1 VIQHNKK
8 TQTTFERPT
17 MKDVAGEELPSTA
30 KAPGIFT
37 DKTTIGSPFGA
48 FDVTPK
54 GVFSRPEYTSTTP
67 SAKAAMT
74 SDAAQLGISKVESTA
89 MPSATRTAKEAGFAS
104 GVYEPDKKV
113 ESVPE
118 TVQTG
123 LKKVK
128 TGLQTLADSVGKVLA
143 NGPVISILKA
153 TFTETPTDKFNKSY
167 FNVMDNGRVGGN
179 PATDVFAGFN
189 AVSAFGDISRGARTR
204 IATRQKTIEKKGYKP
219 GDKFYDDTIEM
230 QKQLEE
236 YNNKKNKE
244 VADRAKAKE
253 ENKEIYG
260 GRKESTGKDSFGQQ
274 TKEEAAY
281 GSCFIAGT
289 KITMADGTTKNIE
302 DIIVGDK
309 VKGYKGNNEVIKLDP
324 TLLGERKLYSFNNTE
339 HYFFTSEHP
348 FMTDEGWKSIKPE
361 KTKERDGIELYNQLK
376 GELKVGDKLITENG
390 LLEIT
395 DIKSKDIESPKTPLY
410 NFNVSNDNSYIAD
423 KYVVHNKGGGGGSQ
437 RVICTELHRT
447 KELSTQD
454 WVRDVKF
461 TFNNLSKKHV
471 KGYLSWA
478 VPTVEHIKKYPKYR
492 KVWKHIAQ
500 HRANDIAWRLNQGK
514 FDLLGRI
521 YAGIGEPLCWLIG
534 NFVNDKHYEEL
545 NRTGKRHI

>member
-1 VIQHNKK
+1 MATTFDVNRVGGGTFELVQDPATGRYTVKQVGFTPVKK
-8 TQTTFERPT
+8 LSIPDYTTATTTAGTTDTAEATKKATEEVVKQQTTELFKPATGGDRIDYTGGEMLSQAQLQKEAKKIDPQVDTTTTSLGVARPTMRDVAGDTTQQTTKSSFERPT
-17 MKDVAGEELPSTA
+17 MRDIAGDTTQP
-30 KAPGIFT
+30 KAPGIVV
-37 DKTTIGSPFGA
+37 DKTPISPFRSLSLGA
-48 FDVTPK
+48 QQVQAPQA
-54 GVFSRPEYTSTTP
+54 YASTT
-67 SAKAAMT
+67 ADARAAMT
-74 SDAAQLGISKVESTA
+74 SDAAQLGISRVAAQPQELQTERFAGSTA
-89 MPSATRTAKEAGFAS
+89 GTLADPAEKED
-104 GVYEPDKKV
+104 VK
-113 ESVPE
+113 PE
-118 TVQTG
+118 APITG
-123 LKKVK
+123 LSKVK

-219 GDKFYDDTIEM
+219 GDKFYDDTQNM
-230 QKQLEE
+230 
-236 YNNKKNKE
+236 KE
-244 VADRAKAKE
+244 QQRDYQKAKE
-253 ENKEIYG
+253 KKTSSAREKARMNQTGSG
-260 GRKESTGKDSFGQQ
+260 GNDS
-274 TKEEAAY
+274 
-281 GSCFIAGT
+281 GS
-289 KITMADGTTKNIE
+289 
-302 DIIVGDK
+302 
-309 VKGYKGNNEVIKLDP
+309 
-324 TLLGERKLYSFNNTE
+324 
-339 HYFFTSEHP
+339 
-348 FMTDEGWKSIKPE
+348 
-361 KTKERDGIELYNQLK
+361 
-376 GELKVGDKLITENG
+376 
-390 LLEIT
+390 
-395 DIKSKDIESPKTPLY
+395 
-410 NFNVSNDNSYIAD
+410 SNA
-423 KYVVHNKGGGGGSQ
+423 

-534 NFVNDKHYEEL
+534 NFVSDKNYNLL
-545 NRTGKRHI
+545 NTKRNRHL

>member
-1 VIQHNKK
+1 MATTFDVNRVGGGTFELVQDPATGRYTVKQVGFTPVKKLSIPDYTTATAGTTDTAEATKKATEEVVKQQTTELFKPASGGDRIDYTGGEMLSQAQLQKEAKKIDPQVDTTTTSLGIARPTIRDVAGDTTEQK

-17 MKDVAGEELPSTA
+17 MKDVAGEELPA
-30 KAPGIFT
+30 DRKAPGIFT
-37 DKTTIGSPFGA
+37 DKTPIGSPFKA

-89 MPSATRTAKEAGFAS
+89 MPSATRTAKEADFAS

-113 ESVPE
+113 ESIPE
-118 TVQTG
+118 TMQTG

-143 NGPVISILKA
+143 NGPVISILKGA
-153 TFTETPTDKFNKSY
+153 VTETPTQKFDKSY
-167 FNVMDNGRVGGN
+167 FNVREDGRIAGN
-179 PATDVFAGFN
+179 PTTDLYAGFN
-189 AVSAFGDISRGARTR
+189 RVSAFGDLERAGRNR
-204 IATRQKTIEKKGYKP
+204 IANREKTIEKKGYKP
-219 GDKFYDDTIEM
+219 GDKFYDDTQNMKEQQRDY
-230 QKQLEE
+230 QKEKE
-236 YNNKKNKE
+236 KKTSSARE
-244 VADRAKAKE
+244 RARM
-253 ENKEIYG
+253 NQTGSG
-260 GRKESTGKDSFGQQ
+260 GNDS
-274 TKEEAAY
+274 
-281 GSCFIAGT
+281 GS
-289 KITMADGTTKNIE
+289 
-302 DIIVGDK
+302 
-309 VKGYKGNNEVIKLDP
+309 
-324 TLLGERKLYSFNNTE
+324 
-339 HYFFTSEHP
+339 
-348 FMTDEGWKSIKPE
+348 
-361 KTKERDGIELYNQLK
+361 
-376 GELKVGDKLITENG
+376 
-390 LLEIT
+390 
-395 DIKSKDIESPKTPLY
+395 
-410 NFNVSNDNSYIAD
+410 SNA
-423 KYVVHNKGGGGGSQ
+423 